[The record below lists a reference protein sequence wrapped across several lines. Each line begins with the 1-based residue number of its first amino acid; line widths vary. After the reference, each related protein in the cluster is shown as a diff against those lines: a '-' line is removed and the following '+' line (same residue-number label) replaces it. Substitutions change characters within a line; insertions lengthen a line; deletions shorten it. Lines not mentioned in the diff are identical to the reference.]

1 MKAELLTTLAEMTL
15 AMSVML
21 LIVLGAR
28 RLLRRSLGSVVTY
41 RLWALAPVAMLA
53 SLLPP
58 WAPLSEAT
66 FSQTTL
72 ATVKVVSQAAQA
84 QFAATGTQAGLL
96 IAWALGAALM
106 ALWLVAQQ
114 YRFVRSLGRLQVQS
128 DGVYR
133 ASAQG
138 SVPVLLGALTPRIV
152 VPAEFETRYSPEQRE
167 LILLHERIHLRHGD
181 AQINALAAVLR
192 CLFWFNPLLHFA
204 ATRMRIDQE
213 LACDAMVLRQ
223 KPKARRCYAEAMLNT
238 QLADTGLP
246 VGCQWQSSHPL
257 KERIQ
262 MMNYPTPDKMRRRIG
277 SLMLATL
284 IGTTAAVAWATQ
296 SPTTHAGGA
305 DREPSFS
312 QVTPPKY
319 PEQAIRDGI
328 GGSVLLEIGIDADG
342 LPSTINVVASQPPGV
357 FDAAASAAAAK
368 WTFEPALKG
377 GVAIAAQ
384 VRVPVTF
391 STDENEVPAVTESAK
406 TTLDTLQVRSPKQ

>member
-1 MKAELLTTLAEMTL
+1 MKAELIATLTEMTL
-15 AMSVML
+15 AMTVML
-21 LIVLGAR
+21 LIVLAAR
-28 RLLRRSLGSVVTY
+28 GLMRRSLGTVVTY

-58 WAPLSEAT
+58 WAPLREAT
-66 FSQTTL
+66 FSRTTL
-72 ATVKVVSQAAQA
+72 ESVEVVSRAAQA
-84 QFAATGTQAGLL
+84 QFAATETQSWLI

-114 YRFVRSLGRLQVQS
+114 YRFVRSLGRLQAQG

-133 ASAQG
+133 ASAHG
-138 SVPVLLGALTPRIV
+138 SVPVLIGALTPRIV
-152 VPAEFETRYSPEQRE
+152 VPAEFEKRYSPEQQE
-167 LILLHERIHLRHGD
+167 LILLHERIHLRYGD
-181 AQINALAAVLR
+181 AQINALTAVLR

-204 ATRMRIDQE
+204 AARLRIDQE
-213 LACDAMVLRQ
+213 LACDALVLRQ

-262 MMNYPTPDKMRRRIG
+262 MMTHPTPGSMRRRLG
-277 SLMLATL
+277 SMVLAMLF
-284 IGTTAAVAWATQ
+284 GTTAAFSWATQ
-296 SPTTHAGGA
+296 SPAKHAGGA
-305 DREPSFS
+305 DREPSFA
-312 QVTPPKY
+312 QVTRPRY

-328 GGSVLLEIGIDADG
+328 GGSVLLEIGVGADG

-384 VRVPVTF
+384 IRVPVKF
-391 STDENEVPAVTESAK
+391 SLDENEFQTTPEPATP
-406 TTLDTLQVRSPKQ
+406 TLDTLQVRSPKQ